1 MIRSLTAVLCITAIA
16 AIAVFPGAAVHF
28 LLPPVTLGTTIVFG
42 ELPCLTDL
50 TATVAP
56 LTSLLALTSSRHLA
70 RASLPHLAQ

>member
-1 MIRSLTAVLCITAIA
+1 MIRRLTAVLCIAAIA

-42 ELPCLTDL
+42 EFPGLTGF
-50 TATVAP
+50 TAAVAP

-70 RASLPHLAQ
+70 RASLPQPAQ